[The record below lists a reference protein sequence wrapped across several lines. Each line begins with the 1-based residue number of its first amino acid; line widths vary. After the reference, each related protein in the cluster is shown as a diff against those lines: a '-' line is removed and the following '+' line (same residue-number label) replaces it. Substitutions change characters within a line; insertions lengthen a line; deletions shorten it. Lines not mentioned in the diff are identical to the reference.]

1 MKVTVRKRFIKD
13 AALLKSAHLFDELIY
28 LLEVAFRAEKAAD
41 IPGFKVLKGYKNYG
55 RIRLNQYRIGV
66 VIQSN
71 SIIFVCI
78 LSRKFP

>member
-13 AALLKSAHLFDELIY
+13 AALIKSAQLFDEIIN
-28 LLEVAFRAEKAAD
+28 LLEVASRTEKAAD

-55 RIRLNQYRIGV
+55 RIRLDQYRIGV

-78 LSRKFP
+78 LSRK